1 MNDGD
6 NKKKALASLLNSAV
20 GSTLANGAFGLAG
33 TGLSML
39 YNYEQSKQLTGAQRE
54 QNAFNSWEAQ
64 KQRDYET
71 EMSNTA
77 FQRQVADMRAAGLN
91 PALMYGGTGASG
103 ASTPS
108 GSSASGSGNGGQQFD
123 PMQLLSIMMQNGVS
137 LSQLNE
143 QKRVNDS
150 EIALNEAKE
159 DATRA
164 GINKTNAETRKTE
177 AEAILAEFN
186 ARPDILSLDKE
197 LKEGSLAESRART
210 AKYLEDV
217 KVQSAMV
224 VKLNAD
230 ANLSLTESEYKE
242 TLIAFQKIQNEVA
255 EKCKQYRINQESYKA
270 DSMYWDSVISCV
282 KGSQFEAFGLDIGG
296 LSSNPITMAVQV
308 AGMAGYFTANQLG
321 NGLSGLADVLKEKF
335 GMKESKSNIVEQ
347 IEEEFEKMYGKVKD
361 AFNQGTSS
369 LVNDYNSPTYGMH
382 GQN

>member
-6 NKKKALASLLNSAV
+6 NKKNALASLLNSAV

-54 QNAFNSWEAQ
+54 QNAFNALEAQ

-77 FQRQVADMRAAGLN
+77 FQRQVADMRAVGLN

-150 EIALNEAKE
+150 EIALNQAKE
-159 DATRA
+159 ESERA
-164 GINKTNAETRKTE
+164 KARKDSASAIYQEWLNSPEMRNIEKETR
-177 AEAILAEFN
+177 
-186 ARPDILSLDKE
+186 S
-197 LKEGSLAESRART
+197 GSLEQIRAKT
-210 AKYLEDV
+210 ANLLANTDAQRANVELINS
-217 KVQSAMV
+217 QT
-224 VKLNAD
+224 KLNITD
-230 ANLSLTESEYKE
+230 EQYKR
-242 TLIAFQKIQNEVA
+242 LLMINQRIQNEVA
-255 EKCKQYRINQESYKA
+255 DKCKEYKINQESYKA
-270 DSMYWDSVISCV
+270 TQMYWDSIVSSV
-282 KGSQFEAFGLDIGG
+282 KGGQYQNFGLDIGS
-296 LSSNPITMAVQV
+296 LSSNPIVAVIQI
-308 AGMAGYFTANQLG
+308 AGMGGWFIGNQMDNAIGHLADALQANGVQEKKSVLMEKLEELWHSIFDSSAEKSESDKAIDENYWDALANQ
-321 NGLSGLADVLKEKF
+321 
-335 GMKESKSNIVEQ
+335 
-347 IEEEFEKMYGKVKD
+347 
-361 AFNQGTSS
+361 AFK
-369 LVNDYNSPTYGMH
+369 
-382 GQN
+382 